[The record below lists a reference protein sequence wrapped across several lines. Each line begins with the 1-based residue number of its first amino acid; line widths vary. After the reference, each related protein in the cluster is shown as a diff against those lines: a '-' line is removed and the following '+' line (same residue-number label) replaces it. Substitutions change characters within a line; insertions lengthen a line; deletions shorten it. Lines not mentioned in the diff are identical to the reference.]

1 MVKKF
6 TVLEKEIYESLKNKS
21 KDFHKPARIKSMNFY
36 KNPMAIQGIK
46 AAFAYN
52 TIKDRAEEG
61 INLEERN
68 SVLIIKTNL
77 TAKNINEIA
86 KTHPEHCMRAS
97 ELLKDPNYK
106 AGITSIAIP
115 SNIDI
120 PDWIIP
126 FINYTDIIQSN
137 LRNFPLEELGISK
150 MDSKNVT
157 HTNILQF

>member
-1 MVKKF
+1 
-6 TVLEKEIYESLKNKS
+6 
-21 KDFHKPARIKSMNFY
+21 
-36 KNPMAIQGIK
+36 
-46 AAFAYN
+46 
-52 TIKDRAEEG
+52 
-61 INLEERN
+61 
-68 SVLIIKTNL
+68 
-77 TAKNINEIA
+77 
-86 KTHPEHCMRAS
+86 MRAN

>member
-1 MVKKF
+1 
-6 TVLEKEIYESLKNKS
+6 
-21 KDFHKPARIKSMNFY
+21 MNFY
-36 KNPMAIQGIK
+36 KNPMAVQGIK
-46 AAFAYN
+46 AAYAYN
-52 TIKDRAEEG
+52 TIKDRSEEG

-77 TAKNINEIA
+77 TSKNVNEIA
-86 KTHPEHCMRAS
+86 KDYPEHCMRAN

-106 AGITSIAIP
+106 SGITSIAIP